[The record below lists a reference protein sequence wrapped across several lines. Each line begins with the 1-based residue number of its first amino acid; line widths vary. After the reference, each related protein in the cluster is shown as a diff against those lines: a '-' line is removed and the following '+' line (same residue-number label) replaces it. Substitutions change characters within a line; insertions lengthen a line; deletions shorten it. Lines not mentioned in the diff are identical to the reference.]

1 MEMPA
6 TVELLGNERTVALPG
21 FTEREELAA
30 AYAQH
35 AEDPMGLR
43 RVYGAVIGLC
53 TSLGAASGANWRAS
67 KCDVLTY
74 GGSVY
79 GYLREHGATV
89 GDVAE
94 VGISILA
101 PLMVQLFPR
110 EAEVAEQAGFT
121 PAAEGG

>member
-21 FTEREELAA
+21 FTEREELAY
-30 AYAQH
+30 AYGQNQ
-35 AEDPMGLR
+35 EDGIMLR

-53 TSLGAASGANWRAS
+53 TSLGAAAGANWRAS

-74 GGSVY
+74 GGTVY
-79 GYLREHGATV
+79 GYLREQGA
-89 GDVAE
+89 DVEAISE

-121 PAAEGG
+121 AAAEGG